1 MRSSTTVSGADDM
14 QETPSEEDR
23 ITLDPTVRFLKILVT
38 TLTVTMIVGLI
49 TVVAVFVIRFPGK
62 DDRDL
67 KIPPTVTLPAGEHPS
82 AVTQGKGWIAIVT
95 QSGKIFVYDGDT
107 GALRQRYTIGN

>member
-1 MRSSTTVSGADDM
+1 M
-14 QETPSEEDR
+14 QDTPSEEDR

-62 DDRDL
+62 DDSDL
-67 KIPPTVTLPAGEHPS
+67 KIPPDITLPAGEHPT
-82 AVTQGKGWIAIVT
+82 AVTQGRGWIAIVT
-95 QSGKIFVYDGDT
+95 QTGKILVFDGDT
-107 GALRQRYTIGN
+107 GALRHSYAIGN